1 MCTGSAKYI
10 WRRALHPPQL
20 RRLFAPGSHLTGEQL
35 LALVLA
41 LFIRHRLT
49 AGHPD
54 LTATG
59 ALDFSTAGGASGTNP
74 PEPRNTPARRPGFCR
89 YEAIVSR
96 LVLYVRYPDSRTL
109 ASESNPAIERLYGL
123 RRSALVEVE
132 LLSAPPCEV
141 S

>member
-1 MCTGSAKYI
+1 MCTGSARSI
-10 WRRALHPPQL
+10 SWRRALHPPQP

-54 LTATG
+54 LTAAG

-89 YEAIVSR
+89 YEAIVLR
-96 LVLYVRYPDSRTL
+96 LILLCAIPGLETL
-109 ASESNPAIERLYGL
+109 ASESNPAIERRDGL
-123 RRSALVEVE
+123 RRSALVSV
-132 LLSAPPCEV
+132 
-141 S
+141 

>member
-1 MCTGSAKYI
+1 MCTGSANVC
-10 WRRALHPPQL
+10 WRQVLHLPQL

-59 ALDFSTAGGASGTNP
+59 ALDFNNGWGQRDESTRAAQHT
-74 PEPRNTPARRPGFCR
+74 
-89 YEAIVSR
+89 
-96 LVLYVRYPDSRTL
+96 
-109 ASESNPAIERLYGL
+109 
-123 RRSALVEVE
+123 
-132 LLSAPPCEV
+132 SAPTWILSVRGDSLATSSVCAIPGLENFGERVESGDRAAVLACGDRLL
-141 S
+141 

>member
-1 MCTGSAKYI
+1 MCTGSASWF
-10 WRRALHPPQL
+10 WRQVLHLPQL

-59 ALDFSTAGGASGTNP
+59 ALDFTAGGASGTNP
-74 PEPRNTPARRPGFCR
+74 PESRDTPARRPGFCR
-89 YEAIVSR
+89 YEEVVLR
-96 LVLYVRYPDSRTL
+96 LVLYVRSGLEVLWSRV
-109 ASESNPAIERLYGL
+109 RV
-123 RRSALVEVE
+123 RRSERRNACIDR
-132 LLSAPPCEV
+132 LL
-141 S
+141 

>member
-1 MCTGSAKYI
+1 MCTGSASWF
-10 WRRALHPPQL
+10 WRQVLHLPQL

-54 LTATG
+54 LTAPG

-74 PEPRNTPARRPGFCR
+74 PEPHDTPARRPRFCR
-89 YEAIVSR
+89 YEAIVLRLLVMCGSRIDGAWR
-96 LVLYVRYPDSRTL
+96 LVSKR
-109 ASESNPAIERLYGL
+109 AIERLNGL
-123 RRSALVEVE
+123 R
-132 LLSAPPCEV
+132 
-141 S
+141 

>member
-1 MCTGSAKYI
+1 MCTGSASWF
-10 WRRALHPPQL
+10 WRQVLHLPQL

-54 LTATG
+54 LTAPG
-59 ALDFSTAGGASGTNP
+59 ALDFTAGGASGTNP
-74 PEPRNTPARRPGFCR
+74 PEPRDTPARRPRFCR
-89 YEAIVSR
+89 YEAIVLR
-96 LVLYVRYPDSRTL
+96 LVLYVRYPDSKTL
-109 ASESNPAIERLYGL
+109 ASESNPAIERLDGL
-123 RRSALVEVE
+123 RRSALVDVVV
-132 LLSAPPCEV
+132 LSVPPCEV

>member
-1 MCTGSAKYI
+1 MCTGSASWF
-10 WRRALHPPQL
+10 WRQVLHLSQL

-59 ALDFSTAGGASGTNP
+59 ALDLYDLGPAGQGQEGCKH
-74 PEPRNTPARRPGFCR
+74 PRADLDFCR
-89 YEAIVSR
+89 CRGIVLQPVLLCAIR
-96 LVLYVRYPDSRTL
+96 
-109 ASESNPAIERLYGL
+109 ASKHFGEGFESGDRA
-123 RRSALVEVE
+123 A
-132 LLSAPPCEV
+132 
-141 S
+141 

>member
-1 MCTGSAKYI
+1 MCTGSASWF
-10 WRRALHPPQL
+10 WRQVLHLPQL

-59 ALDFSTAGGASGTNP
+59 GAGLQHAGGGQ
-74 PEPRNTPARRPGFCR
+74 R
-89 YEAIVSR
+89 
-96 LVLYVRYPDSRTL
+96 D
-109 ASESNPAIERLYGL
+109 ESTRA
-123 RRSALVEVE
+123 AQHT
-132 LLSAPPCEV
+132 SAPT
-141 S
+141 

>member
-1 MCTGSAKYI
+1 MCTGSASVI
-10 WRRALHPPQL
+10 WRWALHPPQP

-59 ALDFSTAGGASGTNP
+59 ALDFTTWGQRDTARKGADTRAPTWILSVLRDSLATKFLCAIRASKHFGEGFESGDQ
-74 PEPRNTPARRPGFCR
+74 AAVWACGD
-89 YEAIVSR
+89 R
-96 LVLYVRYPDSRTL
+96 LL
-109 ASESNPAIERLYGL
+109 
-123 RRSALVEVE
+123 
-132 LLSAPPCEV
+132 
-141 S
+141 

>member
-1 MCTGSAKYI
+1 MCTGSANVC
-10 WRRALHPPQL
+10 WRQVLHPPQL

-59 ALDFSTAGGASGTNP
+59 ALDFTAGGASGTNST
-74 PEPRNTPARRPGFCR
+74 RAARHTRAPTWIPSARSGSLATSSLCAIPGL
-89 YEAIVSR
+89 EELWS
-96 LVLYVRYPDSRTL
+96 
-109 ASESNPAIERLYGL
+109 SESNPAIERLYGL
-123 RRSALVEVE
+123 RRSALVSVG
-132 LLSAPPCEV
+132 LLSA
-141 S
+141 SM

>member
-1 MCTGSAKYI
+1 MCTGSASWF
-10 WRRALHPPQL
+10 WRQVLHLPQL

-74 PEPRNTPARRPGFCR
+74 PESRNTPARRPGFCR
-89 YEAIVSR
+89 YEAIVLR
-96 LVLYVRYPDSRTL
+96 LFLLCAVPDRRCL
-109 ASESNPAIERLYGL
+109 AAGVETGDRAAGWPAAIGSCQCWTAV
-123 RRSALVEVE
+123 SA
-132 LLSAPPCEV
+132 SM
-141 S
+141 